1 MLVPNG
7 GFDALQESLIT
18 KQLAHL
24 IQKKPEASGG
34 AQAAAPPPQPAPRRV
49 PSASDVPAKPGT
61 YYYNG
66 DQQFEL
72 LAGLTTYNK
81 CLLNSSKCSQ
91 LRCMPKQ
98 KMLIPFSG

>member
-34 AQAAAPPPQPAPRRV
+34 AQAAPPPQPAPRRV
-49 PSASDVPAKPGT
+49 SSASDVPAKPGMCYHVCYIT
-61 YYYNG
+61 ANNQSYH
-66 DQQFEL
+66 
-72 LAGLTTYNK
+72 
-81 CLLNSSKCSQ
+81 LLNTIH
-91 LRCMPKQ
+91 
-98 KMLIPFSG
+98 LIHFVRKFVKLE

>member
-34 AQAAAPPPQPAPRRV
+34 AQAAPPPQPAPRQV
-49 PSASDVPAKPGT
+49 SSASDVPAKPGT

-66 DQQFEL
+66 DQQYEL
-72 LAGLTTYNK
+72 LAGLTTYISY
-81 CLLNSSKCSQ
+81 LLNSSKCSQ

-98 KMLIPFSG
+98 NMLIPFSG